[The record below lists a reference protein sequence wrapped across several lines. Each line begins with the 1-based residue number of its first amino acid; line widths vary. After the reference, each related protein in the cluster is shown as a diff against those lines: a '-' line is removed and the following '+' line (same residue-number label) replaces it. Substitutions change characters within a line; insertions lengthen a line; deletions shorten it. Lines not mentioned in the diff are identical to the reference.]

1 MTGLD
6 GIKRKLEPPKPV
18 EESLYD
24 FSDEKIAEI
33 GIKTL
38 PYSLREAIEE
48 LKNDRVLVEALGEHT
63 FKQYVEAKTAEYDE
77 YRLQVT
83 QWEIERYL
91 EKI

>member
-1 MTGLD
+1 
-6 GIKRKLEPPKPV
+6 
-18 EESLYD
+18 
-24 FSDEKIAEI
+24 

-38 PYSLREAIEE
+38 PYSLREAVEE
-48 LKNDRVLVEALGEHT
+48 LKNDSVLVETLGEHA